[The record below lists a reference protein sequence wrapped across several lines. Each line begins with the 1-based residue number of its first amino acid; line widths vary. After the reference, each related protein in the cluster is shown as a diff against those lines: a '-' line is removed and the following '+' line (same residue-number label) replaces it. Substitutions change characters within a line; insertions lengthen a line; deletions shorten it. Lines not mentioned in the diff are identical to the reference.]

1 VHQSKDKH
9 ILLLNGR
16 MKAPLD
22 ASYVV
27 ERSIDQLVKILFL
40 AFILALF
47 LTRML
52 LSHASVQ
59 ESLFCVVQE
68 NDKNKRHRIS

>member
-1 VHQSKDKH
+1 MHQSKDKH

-47 LTRML
+47 LTCML
-52 LSHASVQ
+52 L
-59 ESLFCVVQE
+59 SLFCVVQE